1 MEEINEYKNGIKC
14 CGYEINDKNSKYKII
29 FEEERDIIIVD
40 SETENRN
47 LVNKNNYK

>member
-1 MEEINEYKNGIKC
+1 MNIKMESNAVGMNLMTKIQNI
-14 CGYEINDKNSKYKII
+14 KII